1 MRQSRWKNLYL
12 QVLVAIVIGIVLG
25 VFDPGLAEAMKPLGD
40 GFIKLVKMIIGP
52 VIFLT
57 VVVGIARMGDLRQV
71 GRIGVKALIYFEIL
85 TTLALI
91 IGLVVAN
98 TVKPGTGMNVDPTTL
113 DGGGIAA
120 YRQAATS
127 MQRAREAYEAELEA
141 AGEPGLVRTAVVDPQ
156 GRFDLGR
163 LPAGRWLIIA
173 TSESFHETSA
183 PRAERKDREMY
194 SPRPRLVGFHTRA
207 VWLRDVAVAAEP
219 VELELTDRNIW
230 FTGVVEQRVVDPVPG
245 RR

>member
-1 MRQSRWKNLYL
+1 MA
-12 QVLVAIVIGIVLG
+12 LVARSLAHPSGRGRRILKTVAALLAVALAAGSGAAAVDVDLQRYA
-25 VFDPGLAEAMKPLGD
+25 LAERAGAIVSVGGRAYAERRTPDGPETPLTGA
-40 GFIKLVKMIIGP
+40 
-52 VIFLT
+52 T
-57 VVVGIARMGDLRQV
+57 VVAMPWSETLTRRLQQLREGAR
-71 GRIGVKALIYFEIL
+71 AS
-85 TTLALI
+85 A
-91 IGLVVAN
+91 
-98 TVKPGTGMNVDPTTL
+98 
-113 DGGGIAA
+113 AA
-120 YRQAATS
+120 YREAATL
-127 MQRAREAYEAELEA
+127 MQRAREAYEAELQA
-141 AGEPGLVRTAVVDPQ
+141 AGEPDLVRTAVVDPR

-207 VWLRDVAVAAEP
+207 VWLRDVAVVADP